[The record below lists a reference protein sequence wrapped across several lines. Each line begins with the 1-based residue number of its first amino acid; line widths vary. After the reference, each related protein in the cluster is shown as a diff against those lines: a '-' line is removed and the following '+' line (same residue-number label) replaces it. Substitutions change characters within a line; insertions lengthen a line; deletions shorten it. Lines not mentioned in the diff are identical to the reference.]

1 MTIQHRNIPNAD
13 LHEPKGVS
21 LATSNTVY
29 VANGSGSGTWVKTPT
44 QALAG
49 ISTNGSAGQLV
60 TVNGSGAFVLAS
72 APHGHIYFF
81 DSTTPVT
88 ITAPTTPTKVLV
100 TTAGTGTSTD
110 ISETTT
116 ARLTYTG
123 TLTTDLC
130 ISYIVSLDHVAG
142 ANRTITTGL
151 YKNGTLLAGSQTLT
165 TASSNNINSL
175 TGIINNTASTNDY
188 YEVFVT
194 ISGGSNDV
202 RIYALQLN
210 AILAG
215 V

>member
-49 ISTNGSAGQLV
+49 IGTNGTVGQLV

-81 DSTTPVT
+81 DSTTPAVVT
-88 ITAPTTPTKVLV
+88 TPLSPTKVDAV
-100 TTAGTGTSTD
+100 TTGSGISTD
-110 ISETTT
+110 ISEGTTS
-116 ARLTYTG
+116 RLTYTG

-130 ISYIVSLDHVAG
+130 ISYTLALDQTTG
-142 ANRTITTGL
+142 ANREVTSAL
-151 YKNGTLLAGSQTLT
+151 YKNGSLLAGSQTLT
-165 TASSNNINSL
+165 TVQNGSIHSLSS
-175 TGIINNTASTNDY
+175 TINNSAATNDY
-188 YEVFVT
+188 YEVYVT
-194 ISGGSNDV
+194 LSGGSGNV
-202 RIYALQLN
+202 RVYALQIN
-210 AILAG
+210 VILAG

>member
-1 MTIQHRNIPNAD
+1 MTIQHKNIPNAD

-60 TVNGSGAFVLAS
+60 AVNGSGAFILAS

-81 DSTTPVT
+81 DATTPVT
-88 ITAPTTPTKVLV
+88 ITYPATPTKVEV
-100 TTAGTGTSTD
+100 TTAGSGLSTD
-110 ISETTT
+110 ISEGAT
-116 ARLTYTG
+116 ARLTFTG
-123 TLTTDLC
+123 NLTTDLC
-130 ISYIVSLDHVAG
+130 ISYTVALDQSTG
-142 ANRTITTGL
+142 SNKEITTGL
-151 YKNGTLLAGSQTLT
+151 YKNGSLVLGSQSIA
-165 TASSNNINSL
+165 TAQNGTITSL
-175 TGIINNTASTNDY
+175 SATINNTAVTNDY
-188 YEVFVT
+188 YEVYVNN
-194 ISGGSNDV
+194 IGGSGNV
-202 RIYALQLN
+202 RIFALQLN